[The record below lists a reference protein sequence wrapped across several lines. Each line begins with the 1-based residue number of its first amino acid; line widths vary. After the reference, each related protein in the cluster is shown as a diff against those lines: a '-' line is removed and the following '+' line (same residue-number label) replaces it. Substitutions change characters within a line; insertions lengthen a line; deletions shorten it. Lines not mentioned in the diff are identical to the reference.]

1 MPAMRAKVRVTGIKP
16 YPEEG
21 TATQEALTFNFP
33 AKDGNYPADGSDE
46 DQQFARWSP
55 NGSLS
60 LTIANP
66 ALMGKFAVG
75 DTFYLDFVP
84 VPAKAKDAA

>member
-1 MPAMRAKVRVTGIKP
+1 MRAMRAKVRITAIKP

-21 TATQEALTFNFP
+21 EAQTETLTFNFP
-33 AKDGNYPADGSDE
+33 AKDGPYPADGSDE
-46 DQQFARWSP
+46 DQSFARWSP
-55 NGSLS
+55 NGALS

-66 ALMGKFAVG
+66 ALLGKFRVG

-84 VPAKAKDAA
+84 A